1 MSAPVLEPR
10 AVRPPGKPATGSVP
24 GSAPGSAP
32 GALPGPAAPGS
43 ASSSAHRPRHA
54 RARRARPRLA
64 LAVIASCN
72 AMIQLDDAIVNIALP
87 GMRADL
93 GLTAVGSSWV
103 LNAYLLA
110 FGGLLL
116 LGGRAGDI
124 LGRRKV
130 FFAGVALF
138 TAAAAARGLAP
149 NAEVLT
155 AVRVVQGMGAALAA
169 PSGLALVLS
178 MFEEGAPRRRAI
190 AVCTAVGAVST
201 AGGLLL
207 AGTLSSLSG
216 WRWELLL
223 NVPLGLLILAVGP
236 AVITETRRN
245 PGRFDLAGALLSAL
259 GATALV
265 YGLAR
270 AAEAGPGDARAL
282 GCVASGVALFAL
294 FAGVERRAER
304 PIVAPGLFRSRNRV
318 LSYAGT
324 LAVPGSVM
332 GAYFFLNQYFQQQSG
347 YGPLDAALALTPLA
361 ATMALMAGAAVRLER
376 LLGARYLMAA
386 GASLLLTGN
395 LWLSQLGA
403 ASSYWTA
410 VLPPLLLLGAGM
422 ACCVIP
428 PTVLA
433 TSGLARGEA
442 GAASSVL
449 NAVQTLGGSL
459 GLAVLVAVASRS
471 GMSAGFTAGAVCA
484 GVALV
489 AALLIRPGAS
499 AGAGPAA
506 VQHRSSGTGEGEA

>member
-10 AVRPPGKPATGSVP
+10 AARPAAAPPPRP
-24 GSAPGSAP
+24 GSARPSRSGAAGAVEPG
-32 GALPGPAAPGS
+32 
-43 ASSSAHRPRHA
+43 RPR
-54 RARRARPRLA
+54 RGPRRALA

-72 AMIQLDDAIVNIALP
+72 AMIQLDDAVVNIALP

-93 GLTAVGSSWV
+93 GLTPVGSSWV

-116 LGGRAGDI
+116 LGGRAGDV

-130 FFAGVALF
+130 FLTGVALF
-138 TAAAAARGLAP
+138 TAGAAARAAAP
-149 NAEVLT
+149 GVEVLT
-155 AVRVVQGMGAALAA
+155 AVRIVQGVGAALAA
-169 PSGLALVLS
+169 PSGLALLLS
-178 MFEEGAPRRRAI
+178 TFEEGAPRKRAI

-223 NVPLGLLILAVGP
+223 NVPLGVLVLALGP
-236 AVITETRRN
+236 FVIAETRRN

-265 YGLAR
+265 HGLAR
-270 AAEAGPGDARAL
+270 AAEEGAGDARAL
-282 GCVASGVALFAL
+282 GSVACGVLLLAL
-294 FAGVERRAER
+294 FAGVERRAAH
-304 PIVAPGLFRSRNRV
+304 PVVAPVLFRDRARV
-318 LSYAGT
+318 LSYAAT

-332 GAYFFLNQYFQQQSG
+332 GAYFFLNQYFQQQAG
-347 YGPLDAALALTPLA
+347 YGPLGAALALTPLA
-361 ATMALMAGAAVRLER
+361 ATMALTAGAAVRLER
-376 LLGARYLMAA
+376 HLGPRHLMAT
-386 GASLLLTGN
+386 GAALLLTGN
-395 LWLSQLGA
+395 LWLSRLPDAAPADA
-403 ASSYWTA
+403 ASAVPYWTG

-433 TSGLARGEA
+433 TSGLRGGEA

-459 GLAVLVAVASRS
+459 GLAVLVAVASRA
-471 GMSAGFTAGAVCA
+471 GMTAGFTAGAACA
-484 GVALV
+484 GAALL
-489 AALLIRPGAS
+489 AALLIGRRPG
-499 AGAGPAA
+499 
-506 VQHRSSGTGEGEA
+506 RTGEGGA

>member
-1 MSAPVLEPR
+1 
-10 AVRPPGKPATGSVP
+10 
-24 GSAPGSAP
+24 
-32 GALPGPAAPGS
+32 
-43 ASSSAHRPRHA
+43 
-54 RARRARPRLA
+54 
-64 LAVIASCN
+64 
-72 AMIQLDDAIVNIALP
+72 MIQLDDAIVNIALP

-93 GLTAVGSSWV
+93 GLTPVGSSWV

-130 FFAGVALF
+130 FLTGVALF
-138 TAAAAARGLAP
+138 TAAAALRAP
-149 NAEVLT
+149 ASGVEVLT
-155 AVRVVQGMGAALAA
+155 AVRVVQGVGAALAA

-178 MFEEGAPRRRAI
+178 MFEEGAPRKRAI

-223 NVPLGLLILAVGP
+223 NVPLGLLILALGP
-236 AVITETRRN
+236 AVITETRRS

-270 AAEAGPGDARAL
+270 AAEVGVGDARAL
-282 GCVASGVALFAL
+282 GCVACGVVLFAL
-294 FAGVERRAER
+294 FAGVERRAAH
-304 PIVAPGLFRSRNRV
+304 PVVALGLFRDRARV
-318 LSYAGT
+318 LSYAAT

-332 GAYFFLNQYFQQQSG
+332 GAYFFLNQYFQQQAG
-347 YGPLDAALALTPLA
+347 YGPLGAALALTPLA

-376 LLGARYLMAA
+376 HLGPRHLMAT
-386 GASLLLTGN
+386 GAALLLTGN
-395 LWLSQLGA
+395 LWLSRLTD
-403 ASSYWTA
+403 SVPYWSG

-433 TSGLARGEA
+433 TSGLRRGEA

-471 GMSAGFTAGAVCA
+471 GMTAGFTAGAVCA
-484 GVALV
+484 GVALL
-489 AALLIRPGAS
+489 AALLIGRGADERPARGEDGA
-499 AGAGPAA
+499 
-506 VQHRSSGTGEGEA
+506 

>member
-10 AVRPPGKPATGSVP
+10 AAR
-24 GSAPGSAP
+24 
-32 GALPGPAAPGS
+32 PAAAPPPAGR
-43 ASSSAHRPRHA
+43 ARHA
-54 RARRARPRLA
+54 RPHRAPRPGRVPGRVRRPRPGLA

-72 AMIQLDDAIVNIALP
+72 AMIQLDDAVVNIALP

-93 GLTAVGSSWV
+93 GLTPVGSSWV

-116 LGGRAGDI
+116 LGGRAGDV

-130 FFAGVALF
+130 FLAGVALF
-138 TAAAAARGLAP
+138 TAGAAARAAASGV
-149 NAEVLT
+149 EVLT
-155 AVRVVQGMGAALAA
+155 VVRIVQGVGAALAA
-169 PSGLALVLS
+169 PSGLALLLS
-178 MFEEGAPRRRAI
+178 TFEEGAPRKRAI

-223 NVPLGLLILAVGP
+223 NVPLGLLVLALGP
-236 AVITETRRN
+236 LVIAETRRN

-259 GATALV
+259 GATSLV

-270 AAEAGPGDARAL
+270 AAEQGVGDARAL
-282 GCVASGVALFAL
+282 GCVASGVVLFAL
-294 FAGVERRAER
+294 FAAVERRAAH
-304 PIVAPGLFRSRNRV
+304 PVVVPVLFRDRGRV
-318 LSYAGT
+318 LSYVAT

-332 GAYFFLNQYFQQQSG
+332 GAYFFLNQYFQQQAG
-347 YGPLDAALALTPLA
+347 YGPLGAALALTPLA
-361 ATMALMAGAAVRLER
+361 ATMALTAGVAVRLER
-376 LLGARYLMAA
+376 HLGPRYLMAA

-395 LWLSQLGA
+395 LWLSRLPD
-403 ASSYWTA
+403 ASVLSYATG

-433 TSGLARGEA
+433 TSGLRRGEA

-459 GLAVLVAVASRS
+459 GLALLVAVASRS
-471 GMSAGFTAGAVCA
+471 GMTAGFTAGAVCA
-484 GVALV
+484 GVALL
-489 AALLIRPGAS
+489 AALLIGRRPG
-499 AGAGPAA
+499 
-506 VQHRSSGTGEGEA
+506 GTGEGGA